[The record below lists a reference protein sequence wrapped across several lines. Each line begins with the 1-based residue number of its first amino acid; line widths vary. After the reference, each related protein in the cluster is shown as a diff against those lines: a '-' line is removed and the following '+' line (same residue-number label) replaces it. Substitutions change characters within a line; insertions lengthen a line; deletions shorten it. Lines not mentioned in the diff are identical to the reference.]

1 MTSRLLL
8 LLPLAVAAACSSG
21 IKALS
26 ARFSGPAALAP
37 FVGYTAKRPGELHRY
52 LAVASAH
59 GDEIRILDPEDG
71 ATVTSPGLVFPLSV
85 PAPAPA
91 RLASASLGDGGAD
104 LLAVV
109 GTSSSTVGVVTTW
122 DLRTL
127 VADAGPP
134 DSTALSVD
142 LSADPDIQD
151 GAAILSLAAM
161 TTPAAALPAGAHRAR
176 ILVGLSTRQLAIVE
190 YERDDATGGLRRV
203 APAATL
209 PKQALGVQPLDIA
222 VEPGGSR
229 LFVATGDSLLDRNG
243 APVQGVAQV
252 DSSQDVAAAWPVV
265 GLDARGPT
273 RLAVAGVFAERT
285 LASSRAYGAPQ
296 LDVIAVLDE
305 SSCGP
310 DRSIDCGLVTLV
322 PDQGTGGVPPDPA
335 GELPFRAPIRIDSAS
350 VPTTVPLVDARPV
363 ALAVVMPRR
372 PPAPDAPGDD
382 PIADLFDGAP
392 PDRTVSPLL
401 NVYRT
406 SGTAQATALL
416 AVVTADGYLHLVDPT
431 RWGIV
436 NDVDALRGTTY
447 TRVVGATQEPGTPP
461 PSMPV
466 FGVWND
472 VTAGGTALVTDPVG
486 MTAEVTVTPGYA
498 RSENWFVEWNGALP
512 NLLQRYGALQAEGG
526 RFTVA
531 VQATDAGGKWT
542 AAARIWDGSLGIHR
556 GDLVVVS
563 CPDAAGNAR
572 GFTAR
577 VVDLELPDDLKQPPP
592 ASPLY
597 PGGALVL
604 DGDGSGV
611 CEEAPGSPAMV
622 HFDVRAQGLLLRGTR
637 FGYVGRPQLD
647 QPFELRWQDEA
658 PLVLAAQGDPTV
670 DPDGVRQAQ
679 ETLAVVRKARRR
691 FYPADGPC
699 GAPGSTTACTIPFPS
714 GFDPTGYDPLTPGP
728 VLRLRVGVACP
739 ATDPGCASNLD
750 QHRLDAAALPSELGL
765 VVATTDGVVAS
776 LRRAL
781 LVQAMPTA
789 VATVDRSQYATTR
802 SLGTEVY
809 ASFLDN
815 EIINFSPGAVTV
827 GSSH

>member
-1 MTSRLLL
+1 
-8 LLPLAVAAACSSG
+8 
-21 IKALS
+21 
-26 ARFSGPAALAP
+26 
-37 FVGYTAKRPGELHRY
+37 
-52 LAVASAH
+52 
-59 GDEIRILDPEDG
+59 
-71 ATVTSPGLVFPLSV
+71 
-85 PAPAPA
+85 
-91 RLASASLGDGGAD
+91 
-104 LLAVV
+104 
-109 GTSSSTVGVVTTW
+109 
-122 DLRTL
+122 
-127 VADAGPP
+127 
-134 DSTALSVD
+134 
-142 LSADPDIQD
+142 
-151 GAAILSLAAM
+151 
-161 TTPAAALPAGAHRAR
+161 
-176 ILVGLSTRQLAIVE
+176 
-190 YERDDATGGLRRV
+190 
-203 APAATL
+203 
-209 PKQALGVQPLDIA
+209 
-222 VEPGGSR
+222 
-229 LFVATGDSLLDRNG
+229 
-243 APVQGVAQV
+243 
-252 DSSQDVAAAWPVV
+252 
-265 GLDARGPT
+265 
-273 RLAVAGVFAERT
+273 
-285 LASSRAYGAPQ
+285 
-296 LDVIAVLDE
+296 
-305 SSCGP
+305 
-310 DRSIDCGLVTLV
+310 
-322 PDQGTGGVPPDPA
+322 
-335 GELPFRAPIRIDSAS
+335 
-350 VPTTVPLVDARPV
+350 
-363 ALAVVMPRR
+363 
-372 PPAPDAPGDD
+372 
-382 PIADLFDGAP
+382 
-392 PDRTVSPLL
+392 
-401 NVYRT
+401 
-406 SGTAQATALL
+406 
-416 AVVTADGYLHLVDPT
+416 
-431 RWGIV
+431 
-436 NDVDALRGTTY
+436 
-447 TRVVGATQEPGTPP
+447 
-461 PSMPV
+461 MPV

-472 VTAGGTALVTDPVG
+472 VTAGGAALVTDPVG